1 MFDSQVLN
9 RYRIPRVLLVEHL
22 GIGSDIS
29 AEPDKRGPV
38 QKIYLLEGSL
48 GRMLR

>member
-9 RYRIPRVLLVEHL
+9 RYRIPCVLLVEHL
-22 GIGSDIS
+22 GIGSDMS
-29 AEPDKRGPV
+29 AEPDKRGLM
-38 QKIYLLEGSL
+38 QKIYFLEGSL